1 MKNLIS
7 NVLGI
12 NSFVILNKAV
22 IKALGMHEAVALG
35 FLIDKWA
42 YFQHADFYYTIQDL
56 SNDTD
61 LSERECRN
69 IMRKL
74 VDKGILIK
82 RAFEGIPPKQYY
94 NINQNAIIDILKNP
108 MPTLENPTLE
118 NPTKDLTLTDSNH
131 FKSDT
136 FNPCKNDRVNTCK
149 SDMDIYI
156 NNKLSNNK
164 DINNTEKEKNTKK
177 EKDQAQKDFCP
188 KGQSVFSYDLENDFS
203 ESENISLFKP
213 ETSQKSI
220 LELEAIQRE
229 LERLKIENNA
239 LKSQIS
245 ENKEN
250 HTEEKESELKDEFS
264 QIWDLYPN
272 KQGKQ
277 IAFNAYKKARNG
289 NKKQGL
295 APVSFEVILRGLK
308 NYINTNRGVEIK
320 YIKHLSTF
328 LNQQT
333 FMDFQSE
340 NNLNR
345 RVGVVD
351 SHADYMNADKSKY
364 IPK

>member
-1 MKNLIS
+1 MQNLIS
-7 NVLGI
+7 NTLGSS
-12 NSFVILNKAV
+12 SFVILNKAV

-108 MPTLENPTLE
+108 MPKKENPTLE
-118 NPTKDLTLTDSNH
+118 NPTKDLTLADSNP

-149 SDMDIYI
+149 NDSDIYI
-156 NNKLSNNK
+156 NNKVSNNKVSNNK
-164 DINNTEKEKNTKK
+164 DNLYIQKEKNTKK
-177 EKDQAQKDFCP
+177 EKDC
-188 KGQSVFSYDLENDFS
+188 V
-203 ESENISLFKP
+203 SLFQDT
-213 ETSQKSI
+213 ESLLNENSSDY
-220 LELEAIQRE
+220 
-229 LERLKIENNA
+229 KIEF
-239 LKSQIS
+239 
-245 ENKEN
+245 
-250 HTEEKESELKDEFS
+250 EK
-264 QIWDLYPN
+264 IWSLYPN

-277 IAFNAYKKARNG
+277 IALQSYINARKGVKKRGIAIPPATFEIIL
-289 NKKQGL
+289 QG
-295 APVSFEVILRGLK
+295 VK
-308 NYINTNRGVEIK
+308 NYLTAQRGVEIRF
-320 YIKHLSTF
+320 IKHLSTF
-328 LNQQT
+328 LNQAT
-333 FMDFQSE
+333 YLDFQSDV
-340 NNLNR
+340 NLNR
-345 RVGVVD
+345 RVGVID
-351 SHADYMNADKSKY
+351 DHADYVNADKSKY

>member
-1 MKNLIS
+1 M
-7 NVLGI
+7 
-12 NSFVILNKAV
+12 LNKKLQKNFTIADNR
-22 IKALGMHEAVALG
+22 IMQLQGLSFEARGLYFYMLSLPDDWEFSEARLAKNG
-35 FLIDKWA
+35 GIGIDK
-42 YFQHADFYYTIQDL
+42 
-56 SNDTD
+56 
-61 LSERECRN
+61 C
-69 IMRKL
+69 
-74 VDKGILIK
+74 K
-82 RAFEGIPPKQYY
+82 R
-94 NINQNAIIDILKNP
+94 ILKELFQIGLLKREFIYNEKGHKKSIYTLYDFTTLEN
-108 MPTLENPTLE
+108 PTLENPTLE
-118 NPTKDLTLTDSNH
+118 NPMNNKE
-131 FKSDT
+131 
-136 FNPCKNDRVNTCK
+136 
-149 SDMDIYI
+149 I
-156 NNKLSNNK
+156 NNNK
-164 DINNTEKEKNTKK
+164 ELINLNKGLKEKNK
-177 EKDQAQKDFCP
+177 EKELADSLFDSF
-188 KGQSVFSYDLENDFS
+188 GF

-277 IAFNAYKKARNG
+277 IAYTSYKKARNG

-295 APVSFEVILRGLK
+295 APVSFEVILRGLR
-308 NYINTNRGVEIK
+308 NYINANKGVEIK

-328 LNQQT
+328 LNQQAYL
-333 FMDFQSE
+333 DFQSE
-340 NNLNR
+340 VNNNK

>member
-42 YFQHADFYYTIQDL
+42 YFQHEDFYYTIQDL
-56 SNDTD
+56 SSDTD
-61 LSERECRN
+61 LSDRECRN

-74 VDKGILIK
+74 MDKGILIK

-94 NINQNAIIDILKNP
+94 NINQNAIIDILKNS
-108 MPTLENPTLE
+108 MPKKEKPTLE
-118 NPTKDLTLTDSNH
+118 NPTKDLTLADSNP
-131 FKSDT
+131 FRNDT
-136 FNPCKNDRVNTCK
+136 FNPCKNDRVNPCK

-156 NNKLSNNK
+156 NNKVSNNK
-164 DINNTEKEKNTKK
+164 DINNTEKEKIKK

-188 KGQSVFSYDLENDFS
+188 KGHSVFSHALENDFS

-220 LELEAIQRE
+220 LELEVIQRE

-250 HTEEKESELKDEFS
+250 YTQEKESELKDEFS

-308 NYINTNRGVEIK
+308 NYINANKGVEIK

-333 FMDFQSE
+333 FMDFQIE

-351 SHADYMNADKSKY
+351 SHADYMETDKSKY

>member
-1 MKNLIS
+1 MKYNLQINQLAIIKNGFNIKGTSLDTWALLDFLVFFHGAKNHRTFIKDGVSYVWVNYNYIQS
-7 NVLGI
+7 NLPLC
-12 NSFVILNKAV
+12 NLYKQS
-22 IKALGMHEAVALG
+22 IKKHLALLQEIG
-35 FLIDKWA
+35 LIA
-42 YFQHADFYYTIQDL
+42 
-56 SNDTD
+56 
-61 LSERECRN
+61 
-69 IMRKL
+69 
-74 VDKGILIK
+74 LIK
-82 RAFEGIPPKQYY
+82 DESNNVYFKFKELIERLFINKENFTHLSKILPTPKENFTHPLSKILPSTI
-94 NINQNAIIDILKNP
+94 NINNQESKNNENLK
-108 MPTLENPTLE
+108 
-118 NPTKDLTLTDSNH
+118 
-131 FKSDT
+131 
-136 FNPCKNDRVNTCK
+136 
-149 SDMDIYI
+149 
-156 NNKLSNNK
+156 
-164 DINNTEKEKNTKK
+164 EKEKNTKK

-188 KGQSVFSYDLENDFS
+188 KGQGIFSYDLENDFS

-245 ENKEN
+245 EN
-250 HTEEKESELKDEFS
+250 HAEEKESELKNEFA
-264 QIWDLYPN
+264 QIWTLYPN

-277 IAFNAYKKARNG
+277 IAYTAYKKARNG

-295 APVSFEVILRGLK
+295 APVSFEAILRGLR
-308 NYINTNRGVEIK
+308 NYINANKGVEIK

-333 FMDFQSE
+333 FADFQSE

-351 SHADYMNADKSKY
+351 NNADYMNTDKSKY